1 MLRVSHLRNSSVP
14 LINALLF
21 LLVVLALWLCLLTQ
35 ASATTRQN
43 VPTDKVKLRLWGG
56 AWGVPRKDDPSPW
69 ARSTRA
75 VFEEFKKQ
83 HPEIEIVSS
92 SGLQIQGPASESSF
106 LLAMAGGTAPD
117 VFYVNFRK
125 LHTYIAQNFLQ
136 PLDEFIKEDPKVLR
150 RIHPKIREVI
160 TVNGH
165 VYCIPWFQCAMAL
178 YYRKD
183 LFRDAGLD
191 PNKPPRN
198 WDEFYEYAKRL
209 TIPEKGQWGFY
220 FPQTAGSWYLTDF
233 IWQAGGEVIAR
244 GKDGKYRAV
253 FNSPAGVK
261 ALEFYRKLTTGK
273 WTRNG
278 KVYRGVAK
286 VTSNATQDIRQG
298 KIAMWFAY
306 SFEMVTTTSDL
317 NPALLGIAP
326 LPAGPTGIKA
336 NEINAGMWGM
346 STQIKDPRVRR
357 AAWEYIKFMS
367 GPKADEIR
375 TRSYVESGMWKY
387 VQPDKLIKYGYSEYV
402 SEIPKSWLEASIDAF
417 KHGRP
422 EPNGPNCEMIYT
434 MMDAP
439 MQAIYAN
446 PSLDPKKLLDACA
459 ERINRKLL
467 GYVPP
472 EELRKRRALAWVIVL
487 SMLTLIATL
496 VTLQVRAVAK
506 SQASTAS
513 DSESYKKTGLKTH
526 VVAWAFMLP
535 AVLAILTWAYYPL
548 LRGMI
553 MAFQDF
559 RILGGSKFVGLN
571 NFVEVL
577 GTDTFWFGL
586 KNSLVYVMMYLGMG
600 FFVPIILALMLAEV
614 PKGKML
620 FRTLYYLPAVTSGL
634 VIMFL
639 WKWFYDPSPSGLFNT
654 ILSYLHIEPQM
665 WLSDPKLAM
674 LCIIIPVIW
683 AGAGPGSIIYLAA
696 LKSIPE
702 EMYEAAD
709 VDGAGIWTKIRHVVF
724 PMLKPL
730 IIINFVGAFIGA
742 AKAMENVFVMTGGGP
757 NYATHV
763 MGLEIWYNAFMYLK
777 FGFATAEAWIL
788 GALLIGFTMYQLR
801 ILRELRF
808 SLPEANS

>member
-1 MLRVSHLRNSSVP
+1 MPAVLLGLFVLLGTGDAAAEGTAAHRNGRV
-14 LINALLF
+14 
-21 LLVVLALWLCLLTQ
+21 Q
-35 ASATTRQN
+35 
-43 VPTDKVKLRLWGG
+43 LRLWGG

-75 VFEEFKKQ
+75 VFEEFQRQ

-125 LHTYIAQNFLQ
+125 LHTYIGQGFLQ
-136 PLDEFIKEDPKVLR
+136 PLDEFVKEDPVVLE
-150 RIHPKIREVI
+150 RIHPRIREVI
-160 TVNGH
+160 TVDGH

-183 LFRDAGLD
+183 LFRDVGLD

-198 WDEFYEYAKRL
+198 WDEFYEYAKKL

-220 FPQTAGSWYLTDF
+220 FPQTAGSWYLTDL
-233 IWQAGGEVIAR
+233 IWQAGGEVVER
-244 GKDGKYRAV
+244 GKDGRYRAV

-278 KVYRGVAK
+278 KTYRGVAN
-286 VTSNATQDIRQG
+286 VTTNATQDIRLG

-317 NPALLGIAP
+317 NPSLLGIAP

-387 VQPDKLIKYGYSEYV
+387 VQPDKLIKYGYSEYA
-402 SEIPKSWLEASIDAF
+402 SEIPKSWLEAGVDAF

-422 EPNGPNCEMIYT
+422 EPNGPNLEMIYI

-446 PSLDPKKLLDACA
+446 PRLDPKKLLDACA

-467 GYVPP
+467 GYTPP
-472 EELRKRRALAWVIVL
+472 AEMRKRRAAAWTIVL
-487 SMLTLIATL
+487 AMLVLIATL
-496 VTLQVRAVAK
+496 VTRQVRAVAR
-506 SQASTAS
+506 SQAAETV
-513 DSESYKKTGLKTH
+513 DSRVAARRGIRTQF
-526 VVAWAFMLP
+526 VAWLFMIP
-535 AVLAILTWAYYPL
+535 AVLSILVWAYYPL
-548 LRGMI
+548 LRGMV

-559 RILGGSKFVGLN
+559 RIIGGSKFVGLD
-571 NFVEVL
+571 NFVDVI

-586 KNSLVYVMMYLGMG
+586 KHSLQYVVMFLGMG
-600 FFVPIILALMLAEV
+600 FFVPIFLALMLAEV
-614 PKGKML
+614 PRGKML
-620 FRTLYYLPAVTSGL
+620 YRTLFYLPAVTSGL

-639 WKWFYDPSPSGLFNT
+639 WKWFYDSSPSGLFNT
-654 ILSYLHIEPQM
+654 ILAFLHIEPQKF
-665 WLSDPKLAM
+665 LADPKLAM
-674 LCIIIPVIW
+674 LCVIVPVIW

-709 VDGAGIWTKIRHVVF
+709 VDGAGIWVKVRHVVL

-742 AKAMENVFVMTGGGP
+742 FKAMENVFVMTGGGP

-777 FGFATAEAWIL
+777 FGFATAEAWIM
-788 GALLIGFTMYQLR
+788 GSLLIGFTMYQLR
-801 ILRELRF
+801 ILKDVRF
-808 SLPEANS
+808 SAGADR